1 MYGLSSSFIRSKLI
15 GEMDISREEAGEGL
29 GEIPESS
36 DLKSEIRF
44 SGSGMIEGGLLN
56 TRLQRIN
63 RKKKRQ
69 GSASFAY
76 VFGRGTQNQPVVEGR
91 KTVTIKVIIIQY
103 SCFSFCRL

>member
-56 TRLQRIN
+56 TRLQRN
-63 RKKKRQ
+63 RKKRQ

-76 VFGRGTQNQPVVEGR
+76 VLGEGNVEHQPVVEGG
-91 KTVTIKVIIIQY
+91 KTVTIKVIIIQC